1 MTIAEK
7 IVFLRSEKNWSQ
19 KELGEYIGVSRD
31 AVGKYER
38 GEMLPPLD
46 IASKIAVVFNVTLDY
61 LAGLTKENSVPNKG
75 ALPWELAV
83 LLTKIEKLPKSD
95 RNHIDAVIDAFT
107 KAQLSSTK

>member
-1 MTIAEK
+1 MTIGERIA
-7 IVFLRSEKNWSQ
+7 ILRGKKNWSQ
-19 KELGEYIGVSRD
+19 KELGEYIEASRD

-61 LAGLTKENSVPNKG
+61 LVGLTEELPSRDKD
-75 ALPWELAV
+75 AIPWESAV

-95 RNHIDAVIDAFT
+95 RNIIESVVDAFT
-107 KAQLSSTK
+107 KANLNSTK